1 MTEIRENGAGPA
13 ERGSTDALRRMTFI
27 MALLVLAQIAVGM
40 VVNLYV
46 TIPTDHPGAN
56 SADYFTG
63 SFHSVLWA
71 ISNSFPAL
79 VIHAL
84 VGLVLILIAIAVAVR
99 AITLRTGRVAVF
111 LTVGAL
117 LVIGAAFN
125 GASFLDFAGKNL
137 NSLLMALLALG
148 ALCCYVAGVFLLPS
162 PE

>member
-1 MTEIRENGAGPA
+1 M
-13 ERGSTDALRRMTFI
+13 
-27 MALLVLAQIAVGM
+27 
-40 VVNLYV
+40 
-46 TIPTDHPGAN
+46 
-56 SADYFTG
+56 
-63 SFHSVLWA
+63 
-71 ISNSFPAL
+71 
-79 VIHAL
+79 
-84 VGLVLILIAIAVAVR
+84 AVR